1 MIYLEPQGGLAN
13 RLRVIA
19 NGIWLKRK
27 LNTEL
32 CVVWNETHELNCPYH
47 LLLEPI
53 ADFTIIPKKR
63 TFDFI
68 TRTNQPDSKA
78 RLKAKLKNLIAGV
91 DICITD
97 EDYQLIDV
105 YETVRCHKRI
115 YIKTCQ
121 RFTDSTE
128 EFGLFKPITTLG
140 LKIKELLNVLGPM
153 AVGVQVRRTD
163 NAIAIINSP
172 LELFTERMRELLA
185 ADETT
190 RFFLATDD
198 VNVELELKLTFGD
211 KIISPPK
218 DLSRQ
223 TVAGIQA
230 AVVDLFVLA
239 GTGQILGSYWSSFSE
254 VAAWMGKAKLEVI
267 KTLPVTEGH

>member
-19 NGIWLKRK
+19 NGIWLKHK
-27 LNTEL
+27 LNTRL
-32 CVVWNETHELNCPYH
+32 CVIWTETHELNCPYH

-63 TFDFI
+63 VFDFV
-68 TRTNQPDSKA
+68 TRTVQPDNKS
-78 RLKAKLKNLIAGV
+78 RYKAKLKNLVARV

-97 EDYQLIDV
+97 ADHQLTDV
-105 YETVRCHKRI
+105 YETVRHHKRV

-121 RFTDSTE
+121 RFTDSID
-128 EFGLFKPITTLG
+128 EFKLFKPIASLNLKIIELLHTLG
-140 LKIKELLNVLGPM
+140 PT

-163 NAIAIINSP
+163 NILSIANSP
-172 LELFTERMRELLA
+172 LELFIVRMKELL
-185 ADETT
+185 DIDDTT

-198 VNVELELKLTFGD
+198 INVELELKLTFGNR
-211 KIISPPK
+211 IISPLK

-223 TVAGIQA
+223 TVTGIQA

-239 GTGQILGSYWSSFSE
+239 GTGRILGSYWSSFSE
-254 VAAWMGKAKLEVI
+254 VAAWMGDIPLEVI
-267 KTLPVTEGH
+267 KKDSINV

>member
-27 LNTEL
+27 LNTQL
-32 CVVWNETHELNCPYH
+32 YVIWNQGHELNCPYH

-53 ADFTIIPKKR
+53 IDFTVIPKKR
-63 TFDFI
+63 VFDFV
-68 TRTNQPDSKA
+68 TRTAQPNSKS
-78 RLKAKLKNLIAGV
+78 RFKAKLKNLIARV
-91 DICITD
+91 EICITD
-97 EDYQLIDV
+97 EDHQLIDV
-105 YETVRCHKRI
+105 YETVRHHKRI

-121 RFTDSTE
+121 RFTDSID
-128 EFGLFKPITTLG
+128 EFKLFKPIPSLNLKINELLDLLG
-140 LKIKELLNVLGPM
+140 LT

-163 NAIAIINSP
+163 NTMSIANSP
-172 LELFTERMRELLA
+172 LELFTGRMKELLA

-198 VNVELELKLTFGD
+198 VNVELELKLIFGD
-211 KIISPPK
+211 RIISPPK

-239 GTGQILGSYWSSFSE
+239 GTGRILGSYWSSFSE
-254 VAAWMGKAKLEVI
+254 VAAWVGDIPLEVI
-267 KTLPVTEGH
+267 KKD

>member
-19 NGIWLKRK
+19 NGIWLKRM
-27 LNTEL
+27 LNTQL
-32 CVVWNETHELNCPYH
+32 CIIWNETHELNCPYH

-63 TFDFI
+63 VFDFV
-68 TRTNQPDSKA
+68 TRTVQPDKKSTV
-78 RLKAKLKNLIAGV
+78 KAKLKNFIARV

-97 EDYQLIDV
+97 ADYQLADV
-105 YETVRCHKRI
+105 YETVRHHKRI

-121 RFTDSTE
+121 RFTDSID
-128 EFGLFKPITTLG
+128 EFKLFKPIAMLSF
-140 LKIKELLNVLGPM
+140 KINELLSTLNPTG
-153 AVGVQVRRTD
+153 VGVQVRRTD
-163 NAIAIINSP
+163 NAMAIANSP
-172 LELFTERMRELLA
+172 LELFTARMHELLA
-185 ADETT
+185 ADDTT

-211 KIISPPK
+211 RIISPPK

-239 GTGQILGSYWSSFSE
+239 GTGRILGSYWSSFSE
-254 VAAWMGKAKLEVI
+254 VAAWMGDIPLEVI
-267 KTLPVTEGH
+267 KKDSVNV

>member
-13 RLRVIA
+13 RLRAIA

-27 LNTEL
+27 LNTQL
-32 CVVWNETHELNCPYH
+32 YVIWNEGHELNCPYH

-53 ADFTIIPKKR
+53 TDFTIITKKR
-63 TFDFI
+63 VFDFV
-68 TRTNQPDSKA
+68 TRTAQPDNKS
-78 RLKAKLKNLIAGV
+78 RFKAKLKNLLARV

-97 EDYQLIDV
+97 EDYPLVDV
-105 YETVRCHKRI
+105 YETVRHHERI

-121 RFTDSTE
+121 RFTDSID
-128 EFGLFKPITTLG
+128 EFKLFKPIPPLSFKINELLG
-140 LKIKELLNVLGPM
+140 LLRPT

-163 NAIAIINSP
+163 NAMSITNSP
-172 LELFTERMRELLA
+172 LELFTARMRELLA
-185 ADETT
+185 ADDTT

-198 VNVELELKLTFGD
+198 INVELELKLLFGD
-211 KIISPPK
+211 RIISPPK

-223 TVAGIQA
+223 TIAGIQA

-239 GTGQILGSYWSSFSE
+239 GTARILGSYWSSFSE
-254 VAAWMGKAKLEVI
+254 VAAWMGNIPLEVI
-267 KTLPVTEGH
+267 KKD

>member
-19 NGIWLKRK
+19 NGIWLKHK
-27 LNTEL
+27 LNTRL
-32 CVVWNETHELNCPYH
+32 CVIWNETHELNCPYR

-63 TFDFI
+63 VFDFV
-68 TRTNQPDSKA
+68 TRTVQSDNKS
-78 RLKAKLKNLIAGV
+78 RIKAKLKNSIARV

-97 EDYQLIDV
+97 ADYPLTDV
-105 YETVRCHKRI
+105 YETVRHHKRI

-121 RFTDSTE
+121 RFTDSID
-128 EFGLFKPITTLG
+128 EFKLFKPIAKLG
-140 LKIKELLNVLGPM
+140 LKIDELLSGLGPT

-163 NAIAIINSP
+163 NATAIANSP
-172 LELFTERMRELLA
+172 LELFTVRMQELLA
-185 ADETT
+185 ADDAT

-198 VNVELELKLTFGD
+198 INVELELKLTFGNR
-211 KIISPPK
+211 IISPPK

-223 TVAGIQA
+223 TIAGIQA

-239 GTGQILGSYWSSFSE
+239 GTGRILGSYWSSFSE
-254 VAAWMGKAKLEVI
+254 VAAWMGNIPLEVI
-267 KTLPVTEGH
+267 KKD